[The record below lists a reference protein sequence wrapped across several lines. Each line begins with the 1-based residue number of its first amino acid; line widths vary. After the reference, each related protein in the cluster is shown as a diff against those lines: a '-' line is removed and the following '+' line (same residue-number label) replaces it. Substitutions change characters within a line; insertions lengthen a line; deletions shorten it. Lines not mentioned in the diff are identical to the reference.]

1 LNDKQRAARLLDG
14 AVDLH
19 VHPAPSP
26 FPRRFG
32 PAGAAR
38 HAADAGMRAMALKSH
53 HHVTAMDVA
62 AVRADEEV
70 PAGVELFGGIVLN
83 SQVGGFNPDAV
94 NLALAM
100 GGKIVWMPTISS
112 PAHIEHAAHGA
123 IKFPS
128 SDVPLTPEPP
138 IDIWTAEGKIALPVR
153 EVLEMVAEADAVLA
167 SGHLPAASVVAA
179 FELAHEL
186 GVRRLLVNHPNFI
199 VEASP
204 AQVARM
210 VELGAYVEHAS
221 CMYDDESRFKSFDL
235 PELVEW
241 IKAVGP
247 ERTTLASDL
256 GQTDNPLP
264 AESLVRIVEALHAE
278 GFNDAELRRMTSGNP
293 ARLIGLEAS

>member
-1 LNDKQRAARLLDG
+1 LNAESRATQLLDG

-38 HAADAGMRAMALKSH
+38 HAADSGMRAMALKSH
-53 HHVTAMDVA
+53 HHNTAMDVA
-62 AVRADEEV
+62 AVRADEEM

-94 NLALAM
+94 NLSLAM

-128 SDVPLTPEPP
+128 SAVPLTPEPP
-138 IDIWTAEGKIALPVR
+138 IDIWTAEGKIARAVR
-153 EVLEMVAEADAVLA
+153 EVLAMVAEADAVLA

-199 VEASP
+199 IEASP
-204 AQVARM
+204 AQVGRM
-210 VELGAYVEHAS
+210 VALGAYVEHAT
-221 CMYDDESRFKSFDL
+221 CMYDDESKFRSFEL

-278 GFNDAELRRMTSGNP
+278 GFTDAELRRMTSENP
-293 ARLIGLEAS
+293 ARLIGLEAL